1 MSLSRFAEDAN
12 YWDTTVHP
20 AKSLGEIQE
29 ILEDFGVT
37 NTLVTQGQAGGQLAW
52 VIRFEWQTRT
62 YRFLFTPLKCRLP
75 NKVSTFAGKKRS
87 AEEQARYQ
95 MGRIAVYFVKA
106 VLTAAE
112 AQPAALFGFL
122 ELPGPTHTGGLPATA
137 AELDTEGLT
146 AALPKIKLPVLG
158 SGDVVE
164 GDFK

>member
-1 MSLSRFAEDAN
+1 MTRFAEDAN

-37 NTLVTQGQAGGQLAW
+37 NTLVTQGQAGDQLAW
-52 VIRFEWQTRT
+52 VIRFEWQGRT
-62 YRFLFTPLKCRLP
+62 YRFLFTPLKCRFP
-75 NKVSTFAGKKRS
+75 NKISTFAGKKRT

-122 ELPGPTHTGGLPATA
+122 ELPGATHRSGIPATA
-137 AELDTEGLT
+137 SELGIQGLT
-146 AALPKIKLPVLG
+146 AALPEIKLPELG
-158 SGDVVE
+158 SGDIVD